1 LLAAFDVSE
10 DRLCIRLRGALPAH
24 ATTLAVSLEDTLLP
38 DAIHAVLVPCDAS
51 QPVRSVVIPATGCVL
66 SALAAAL
73 RAPAVAPSQPLGA
86 RPKAGRPREE
96 PRLYVPFDPA
106 AEALHEAPQNARASW
121 LAGAPLRGDAL
132 LAHAALPQRAATA
145 AAVCLRDVSVQQYD
159 ALALATLP
167 AAMHAASLAAQ
178 PAAPALPRHYCPD
191 TWQARSYQV
200 RFCLH
205 LV

>member
-1 LLAAFDVSE
+1 MSE
-10 DRLCIRLRGALPAH
+10 DTLCIRLHGALPAH
-24 ATTLAVSLEDTLLP
+24 ATTVAVSLEDTLLP

-73 RAPAVAPSQPLGA
+73 RAPAVAASQPLGA

-106 AEALHEAPQNARASW
+106 AEAQHKAPPNNARASW

-132 LAHAALPQRAATA
+132 LAHAALPQRSVTA
-145 AAVCLRDVSVQQYD
+145 AAVCLRDVTVQQYD
-159 ALALATLP
+159 VLALATLP
-167 AAMHAASLAAQ
+167 AAMLAASLAAQ

-200 RFCLH
+200 HFCLH
-205 LV
+205 LI